1 MKKRLF
7 TTRSRADVQLNMTA
21 MIDVI
26 FILITF
32 FMIICR
38 SIGQENYKLE
48 IPDECISA
56 VVPDEPDQGVLTVS
70 VFGRS
75 LSPSGGAAVTA
86 DDPESKTEVLYAVR
100 TSIFD
105 PQNPAY
111 RQEPEMLVTEM
122 SEQIVRQA
130 RLKGESLVH
139 LRADKNLTY
148 GEVQPVLLALARARI
163 KTVQLAVR
171 RQPSNNKGKID

>member
-1 MKKRLF
+1 MKKRLY
-7 TTRSRADVQLNMTA
+7 TTRARADVQLNMTA

-56 VVPDEPDQGVLTVS
+56 VVPDEPDMGALTVS
-70 VFGRS
+70 VFPRS
-75 LSPSGGAAVTA
+75 LSQSGGGAASA
-86 DDPESKTEVLYAVR
+86 DGPESKAEVLYAVR
-100 TSIFD
+100 ASLFD

-111 RQEPEMLVTEM
+111 QQAPEMLVAQM

-139 LRADKNLTY
+139 LRADRNLTY
-148 GEVQPVLLALARARI
+148 GEVQPVLQALARARI

-171 RQPSNNKGKID
+171 RQPSNNN